1 MKLKRFCP
9 KCGVEAEELIN
20 GLCRDCAEKIK
31 PTIDAPAKITVLVC
45 ECGRA
50 AEKNK
55 WIKYENITQL
65 INSIVIENIK
75 MPKKTKINVDFE
87 LPKEFG
93 ATTIPVSAAL
103 KDMPQHTK
111 TIEFVLKNT
120 TCPACSRI
128 HGGYYEAVIQIRAK
142 ESLKDIY
149 EFLKKEIDSGSK
161 KDKLSFIVK
170 EGIIKNGKDLYVG
183 SFKSAKKAAKKA
195 ETIYKLSRKTSYAD
209 FGMKDGKKLT
219 RATILL
225 KE

>member
-9 KCGVEAEELIN
+9 KCGVEADELYV
-20 GLCRDCAEKIK
+20 GLCINCSKKTKHA
-31 PTIDAPAKITVLVC
+31 IDAPAKITVHVC
-45 ECGRA
+45 ECGKA

-55 WIKYENITQL
+55 WIKYGNITQL
-65 INSIVIENIK
+65 INSIVLENIK

-87 LPKEFG
+87 LPKEYG
-93 ATTIPVSAAL
+93 TTIIPVSVAL
-103 KDMPQHTK
+103 KDMPQHIK

-120 TCPACSRI
+120 TCPACSRM

-142 ESLKDIY
+142 KSLKEIY
-149 EFLKKEIDSGSK
+149 EFFKKEIESGFK

-170 EGIIKNGKDLYVG
+170 EGVVKNGKDLYVG